1 MKKSLSLR
9 SFRVQ
14 LGTFCFPSPSHSP
27 SRLYSHI
34 QKLLLYFFSVYKILL
49 EWDLPY
55 LSQICDKDTKPLFHS
70 DRGYQYTSKS
80 FRKKLNKAGVTQSMS
95 RVSRCIDNGPMEA
108 FWGMLK
114 SEMYYLK
121 KFQTYEELKEAISDY
136 IDYYNNHRYQKRLN
150 CMTPIEYRNYLKD
163 AA

>member
-1 MKKSLSLR
+1 MCPLENGTAR
-9 SFRVQ
+9 AAARD
-14 LGTFCFPSPSHSP
+14 LGTGWKVNP
-27 SRLYSHI
+27 
-34 QKLLLYFFSVYKILL
+34 YFIIPPGETFEIAH
-49 EWDLPY
+49 ENHPEA
-55 LSQICDKDTKPLFHS
+55 KPLFHS

-80 FRKKLNKAGVTQSMS
+80 FRKKLNKAGMTQSMS

-108 FWGMLK
+108 FWEMLK

>member
-1 MKKSLSLR
+1 M
-9 SFRVQ
+9 
-14 LGTFCFPSPSHSP
+14 
-27 SRLYSHI
+27 
-34 QKLLLYFFSVYKILL
+34 
-49 EWDLPY
+49 
-55 LSQICDKDTKPLFHS
+55 
-70 DRGYQYTSKS
+70 
-80 FRKKLNKAGVTQSMS
+80 TQSMS
-95 RVSRCIDNGPMEA
+95 RVSRCIDNGSMEA

-150 CMTPIEYRNYLKD
+150 CMTPIEYRNYLKG